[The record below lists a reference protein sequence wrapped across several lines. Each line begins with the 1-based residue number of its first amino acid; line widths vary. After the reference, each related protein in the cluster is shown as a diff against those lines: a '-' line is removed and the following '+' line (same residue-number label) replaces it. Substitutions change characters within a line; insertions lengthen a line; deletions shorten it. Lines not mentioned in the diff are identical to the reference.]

1 MYFDLWVKFS
11 IVIERAKYYQ
21 HTTTSTQWKKYFFEK
36 YFFKKYFKNIF
47 EKYFRKG
54 LGREVPPGW
63 GNNFNFCICFCA
75 FICLCLSFCSP
86 SLGREVPPGWGN
98 CKFSSYVSVSVLFS
112 VNICPSVL
120 SAWAGKYRQVGRTVG
135 NNITYCSPLSGGAI
149 SWCQCGHRKSFQEV
163 SLCRSQAR
171 INTEGH

>member
-1 MYFDLWVKFS
+1 MTDNSTETDTYEGKLSENSTETDTYEGNLPFP
-11 IVIERAKYYQ
+11 Q
-21 HTTTSTQWKKYFFEK
+21 PGGTSLP
-36 YFFKKYFKNIF
+36 
-47 EKYFRKG
+47 R
-54 LGREVPPGW
+54 LREQLVTI
-63 GNNFNFCICFCA
+63 CICFCTI
-75 FICLCLSFCSP
+75 FCLCLSLCSP

-98 CKFSSYVSVSVLFS
+98 CRFSSYVSVSVLFS

-171 INTEGH
+171 INTEGN

>member
-1 MYFDLWVKFS
+1 MGFLLPSSFFLLPS
-11 IVIERAKYYQ
+11 
-21 HTTTSTQWKKYFFEK
+21 SFFLLSYFFFLLSSC
-36 YFFKKYFKNIF
+36 FFRLSSFF
-47 EKYFRKG
+47 F
-54 LGREVPPGW
+54 LLSSLFVLLSS
-63 GNNFNFCICFCA
+63 FFFLLSSFFCFCA

-149 SWCQCGHRKSFQEV
+149 SWCQCGHRKSF
-163 SLCRSQAR
+163 
-171 INTEGH
+171 